1 MAELG
6 RCLAELGSVVVTAM
20 GVGGWTVVGC
30 DRRCGDGAGPR
41 WSQRGRCQSGPRFDA
56 VGLVVGTAWTAG
68 TTDST
73 QSQSGVAGLDWH
85 DAAGAEPLGAAF
97 GSGCGGSSSP
107 SLCIADLFGSRADHG
122 PHGPDDWVLATS
134 DLAPAHSRMIQHTS
148 HRHRSHRRR
157 SSRCGWLA
165 LALVS
170 TSLLIGGCR
179 RSEAPDGAL
188 QLWTLQLAP
197 KFNTYME
204 QVIDRW
210 DEEHPDA
217 PVRWTDLPWGSV
229 ERKLLAAVFARTAPD
244 VVNLNPPFAANLASK
259 GGLTD
264 LTPLLPADAAQRYLP
279 SVWRAARDPKA
290 GQIAV
295 PWYLTVRLSLVNQ
308 QLLQQAGVT
317 SPPRRWEDV
326 PAFARRIRERTG
338 HYGLFVTAV
347 PDDSAELL
355 ESMVQMGVVLL
366 DEQQRAGF
374 DSPEGRK
381 AFAFWT
387 DLYREGLLPREVVS
401 QGQRR
406 AIELYQSGE
415 LALLASGA
423 EFLRSIQTNAPGVA
437 AVTSPHPPLTGGDG
451 TANVA
456 LMTLAVPRQSQRP
469 QEALSFALDLTNGP
483 NQARFAREARV
494 LPSSLQALKQVR
506 AELEAERPATPE
518 QSQIREARL
527 LSAKTLER
535 ARVLVPATPGV
546 KRLQS
551 IVYTQL
557 QRAMLG
563 QISSEEAVRK
573 AAEQW
578 NRYSEARWP

>member
-1 MAELG
+1 
-6 RCLAELGSVVVTAM
+6 
-20 GVGGWTVVGC
+20 
-30 DRRCGDGAGPR
+30 
-41 WSQRGRCQSGPRFDA
+41 
-56 VGLVVGTAWTAG
+56 
-68 TTDST
+68 
-73 QSQSGVAGLDWH
+73 
-85 DAAGAEPLGAAF
+85 
-97 GSGCGGSSSP
+97 
-107 SLCIADLFGSRADHG
+107 
-122 PHGPDDWVLATS
+122 
-134 DLAPAHSRMIQHTS
+134 MIQHTS
-148 HRHRSHRRR
+148 HPRR
-157 SSRCGWLA
+157 WLA
-165 LALVS
+165 LALVG

-179 RSEAPDGAL
+179 RAASPEEAL

-204 QVIDRW
+204 KVIAGWDR
-210 DEEHPDA
+210 DHPDA

-264 LTPLLPADAAQRYLP
+264 LTPLLPPKAAKRYLP
-279 SVWRAARDPKA
+279 SVWNAASDPKA

-308 QLLQQAGVT
+308 DLLQKAGLT
-317 SPPRRWEDV
+317 SPPRRWEDI
-326 PAFARRIRERTG
+326 PDYARRIRQSTG
-338 HYGLFVTAV
+338 RYGLFVTAV

-355 ESMVQMGVVLL
+355 ESMVQMGVTLL
-366 DEQQRAGF
+366 DAHQRAGF
-374 DSPEGRK
+374 NTSEGRK

-437 AVTSPHPPLTGGDG
+437 AVTSPEPPLTGRDG

-469 QEALSFALDLTNGP
+469 REALSFALDLTNGR
-483 NQARFAREARV
+483 NQAQFAREARV
-494 LPSSLQALKQVR
+494 LPSSLEALQTVL
-506 AELEAERPATPE
+506 AELEAERPKTP
-518 QSQIREARL
+518 QDAQIREARL
-527 LSAKTLER
+527 LSAKTLAG

-563 QISSEEAVRK
+563 QISSDEAVRI